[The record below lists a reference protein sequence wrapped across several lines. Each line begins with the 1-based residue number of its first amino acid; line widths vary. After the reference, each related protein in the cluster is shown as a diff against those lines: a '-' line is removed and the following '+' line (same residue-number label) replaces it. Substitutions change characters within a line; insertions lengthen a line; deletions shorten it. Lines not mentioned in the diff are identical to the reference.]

1 MNRTAVSVVG
11 GVLAFIAWSA
21 FMGFAGWSWR
31 GDRAEL
37 ADANSQAAVA
47 TVQAAQAHE
56 LRQVDRHQVE
66 AAQGAGDTADAREEQ
81 INADYEKRLSA
92 AVAGRDSDLGRLRHL
107 WAGCETQRLADGAAT
122 FAEAA
127 EQDRL
132 RRASAARV
140 LRAVE
145 LAQSERDEAVDRYQ
159 VVEEAINQGSAK

>member
-1 MNRTAVSVVG
+1 MSRKVVLITSG
-11 GVLAFIAWSA
+11 LIAFIGWSGL
-21 FMGFAGWSWR
+21 MGLAGWSWR

-37 ADANSQAAVA
+37 ADAKGQAV
-47 TVQAAQAHE
+47 VAQAQTAQAQE
-56 LRQVDRHQVE
+56 LRQVDRQQVV
-66 AAQGAGDTADAREEQ
+66 ATQGAGDAADAREEK
-81 INADYEKRLSA
+81 INADYEERLSA

-122 FAEAA
+122 SAEAA

-132 RRASAARV
+132 RAASAARV

-159 VVEEAINQGSAK
+159 VVETQINEGSGR